1 MLDFEVHNRFHDIHV
16 LAMDLARL
24 SSSWD
29 GKNIDASIRVF
40 EGLTTAINA
49 KIQWLKE
56 NK

>member
-1 MLDFEVHNRFHDIHV
+1 MLDFEVHNRFHDIHI
-16 LAMDLARL
+16 LATDLAIL
-24 SSSWD
+24 SNSWD
-29 GKNIDASIRVF
+29 GKNIDKSIRVF